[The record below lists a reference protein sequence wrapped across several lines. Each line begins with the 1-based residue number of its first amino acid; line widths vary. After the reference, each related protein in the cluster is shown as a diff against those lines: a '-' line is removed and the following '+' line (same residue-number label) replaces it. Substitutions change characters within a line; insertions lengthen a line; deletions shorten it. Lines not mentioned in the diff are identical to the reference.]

1 MSENQLK
8 KIDGIFKPE
17 KMKIRP
23 SVVKLPE
30 QLSLT
35 WEYVGADD
43 DWGGTI
49 SPKTDFLENIEK
61 YQENRFLNVGERQC
75 QSESQHHPHFC

>member
-8 KIDGIFKPE
+8 KIDVIFKPE

-43 DWGGTI
+43 NWGGTI
-49 SPKTDFLENIEK
+49 SPNTDFLENIEK
-61 YQENRFLNVGERQC
+61 YQENRFLHVGEIKC
-75 QSESQHHPHFC
+75 QTESQHKPLFC